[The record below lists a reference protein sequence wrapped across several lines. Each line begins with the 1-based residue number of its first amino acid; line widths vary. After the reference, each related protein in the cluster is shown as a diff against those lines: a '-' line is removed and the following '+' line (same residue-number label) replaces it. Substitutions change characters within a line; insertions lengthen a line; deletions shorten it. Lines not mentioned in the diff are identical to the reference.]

1 MTLNKRDESPNTNC
15 IEGWQ
20 CPECKSWG
28 PFVVQAT
35 VWVQVH
41 NDGTVPAPDYGGTE
55 YDNASWLPVPD
66 VENMRRLGTSAK
78 RRSDRDNMIIR
89 RQGPYVLLKPS

>member
-1 MTLNKRDESPNTNC
+1 MAQNKSDESPNTNC

-41 NDGTVPAPDYGGTE
+41 DDGTEPAPDYGGTE
-55 YDNASWLPVPD
+55 YDNASLAACTRCGKHATV
-66 VENMRRLGTSAK
+66 
-78 RRSDRDNMIIR
+78 RDFR
-89 RQGPYVLLKPS
+89 